1 MFWLGSRSDQALIWS
16 TAGGSA
22 KTDPAGVWWASM
34 SFSERINYSSFVE
47 NQTQIESNWSPS
59 FGDRKIELV
68 FIGQMLEVDKITEEL
83 DKCLLN
89 ENELDQWKNDKFKKH
104 DSWPIQSLV

>member
-1 MFWLGSRSDQALIWS
+1 MFCRVWLA
-16 TAGGSA
+16 AGGSA

-47 NQTQIESNWSPS
+47 NQTQSLKY
-59 FGDRKIELV
+59 RKIELV

>member
-1 MFWLGSRSDQALIWS
+1 MEYSR
-16 TAGGSA
+16 GSA
-22 KTDPAGVWWASM
+22 KLILQGFGGLSM

-89 ENELDQWKNDKFKKH
+89 ENELDQWKNDKFKNM
-104 DSWPIQSLV
+104 IVGQSKA